1 MAQMQQC
8 RVKAHVNQRKVKN
21 SAISEPITAS
31 SIYSFLFTVV
41 QCWNFCN
48 FM

>member
-8 RVKAHVNQRKVKN
+8 TVKAYVNQCKVKN
-21 SAISEPITAS
+21 SDISEPITAS
-31 SIYSFLFTVV
+31 SIYSVIFIVV
-41 QCWNFCN
+41 QCWNICN